1 MIVKNFMRYNTVVLC
16 LVILIGCGNTEKPTS
31 SSEKQT
37 LSKSE
42 PVAKPSL
49 EKQVLSNPTPKP
61 VAKPE
66 EQKNLAPDFE
76 LSNLSGKAIRLSDFS
91 GKVIILDFFAT
102 WCPPCKAEIPHF
114 VELKSE
120 YGDSGLEI
128 IGVSLDRG
136 TNWDELLKKFA
147 STYQINYPILK
158 GTDKVVNAYGS
169 IRAIPTTFVIDR
181 NQVVKDKII
190 GYIDKASWEQKIL
203 PLLKSAE

>member
-1 MIVKNFMRYNTVVLC
+1 MGSPCLIKMKNIRYNTIILC
-16 LVILIGCGNTEKPTS
+16 LIILIGCGSAKKPDS

-37 LSKSE
+37 LSEQKSL
-42 PVAKPSL
+42 AKPL
-49 EKQVLSNPTPKP
+49 Q
-61 VAKPE
+61 
-66 EQKNLAPDFE
+66 QKALAPDFE
-76 LSNLSGKAIRLSDFS
+76 LYNLSGKTVRLSDFS
-91 GKVIILDFFAT
+91 GKVLILDFFAT

-114 VELKSE
+114 VELKSK

-128 IGVSLDRG
+128 IGISLDRG
-136 TNWDELLKKFA
+136 AGWNELLERFA

-158 GTDKVVNAYGS
+158 GSDEVVNAYGG

-181 NQVVKDKII
+181 NQVVKDKVI

>member
-1 MIVKNFMRYNTVVLC
+1 MGSPCLIKMKNIRYNTIILC
-16 LVILIGCGNTEKPTS
+16 LIILIGCGSAKKPDS

-37 LSKSE
+37 LSEQKSL
-42 PVAKPSL
+42 AKPL
-49 EKQVLSNPTPKP
+49 Q
-61 VAKPE
+61 
-66 EQKNLAPDFE
+66 QKALAPDFE
-76 LSNLSGKAIRLSDFS
+76 LYNLSGKTVRLSDFS
-91 GKVIILDFFAT
+91 GKVLILDFFAT

-114 VELKSE
+114 VELKSK

-128 IGVSLDRG
+128 IGISLDRG
-136 TNWDELLKKFA
+136 AGWNELLERFA

-158 GTDKVVNAYGS
+158 GSDEVVNAYGG

-181 NQVVKDKII
+181 NQGVKDKVI